1 MELIRPLFAE
11 HIPFV
16 LTHTSFCYEIDL
28 QCVSP
33 DYLLVHENHIDTLVN
48 ELSKAIQSQF
58 GPNIQKSEL
67 GRLAQESHAER
78 HVDMLK
84 EVESM
89 AGVRIIGGSTKCD
102 ISDRFVYPTLVV
114 RPPRECRLLKEE
126 VFGPIL
132 PIIPVKSRKEAQDF
146 INSMPGIPL
155 SMYVFTRKES
165 VFRDMIRLC
174 PAASA
179 VRNDV
184 LVHFG
189 NPHLPMSGLG
199 TSGYGSYHGLYSWR
213 CFTHPQ
219 SQVYRPCYPTADFGL
234 SRYHPFGKIKE
245 TLFMLVTDLPAIPPL
260 YLRFWLGV
268 GVFAYA
274 ALSLETV
281 RFGLADGMSIV
292 VDWLRIPRA

>member
-1 MELIRPLFAE
+1 M
-11 HIPFV
+11 
-16 LTHTSFCYEIDL
+16 
-28 QCVSP
+28 
-33 DYLLVHENHIDTLVN
+33 VN
-48 ELSKAIQSQF
+48 ELAKAIQSQF
-58 GPNIQKSEL
+58 GPNVQKSGL
-67 GRLAQESHAER
+67 GRLAQENHAER
-78 HVDMLK
+78 HVEMLK
-84 EVESM
+84 EVESVP
-89 AGVRIIGGSTKCD
+89 GIRIIGGSHKCD
-102 ISDRFVYPTLVV
+102 TADRFTYPSLVLN
-114 RPPRECRLLKEE
+114 PPRECRLLNEE
-126 VFGPIL
+126 IFGPIL
-132 PIIPVKSRKEAQDF
+132 PIIAVKSRKEAQDF

-165 VFRDMIRLC
+165 VFRDMIRQC

-234 SRYHPFGKIKE
+234 IRYHPFGKIKE
-245 TLFMLVTDLPAIPPL
+245 ELIMFLTDLPAIPPL

-268 GVFAYA
+268 GLFTYA
-274 ALSLETV
+274 TLSSETV
-281 RFGLADGMSIV
+281 RFGLADAISIA
-292 VDWLRIPRA
+292 VDWLRRPRA